1 MGLGAHG
8 STLTLKITALQISEL
23 KNHSLLRAL
32 TTEANGWAPGGKS
45 PSGPLEPGWG
55 PSQSCPWI
63 CFSSFEFLTT
73 CPTEFCRFIIIQGKL
88 ESTPEESQDLSYN
101 LAPIALLVT
110 DCVPLGKSYNLCVYS
125 RNIKTSFMLKR
136 ILRP

>member
-1 MGLGAHG
+1 MVGGHP

-23 KNHSLLRAL
+23 KNHSLLQAL

-63 CFSSFEFLTT
+63 CFSSFGFLTT
-73 CPTEFCRFIIIQGKL
+73 CPTEFCRFTIIQGKL
-88 ESTPEESQDLSYN
+88 ESTLEKSQDLSYN
-101 LAPIALLVT
+101 LAPLTLLVT
-110 DCVPLGKSYNLCVYS
+110 NYVPLGKLNNLCVYS
-125 RNIKTSFMLKR
+125 RNRKMSFILKR
-136 ILRP
+136 IL